1 MKYILSLIFLST
13 FALSSQINWIRTY
26 EEAQQISSK
35 LNKPMLLFMNRKGC
49 GSCQYMKENVFTDKE
64 IIDFIDKRYVA
75 VSLIIKRND
84 APKLFK
90 TNKTPVF
97 HFVNADGEKIYQ
109 TLFGGKTAP
118 FFLKLL
124 KKTLQEDSK

>member
-1 MKYILSLIFLST
+1 MKYIISLLFLST
-13 FALSSQINWIRTY
+13 FALSSQINWITTY
-26 EEAQQISSK
+26 EEAQNIASK

-49 GSCQYMKENVFTDKE
+49 GSCQYMKENVFTDE
-64 IIDFIDKRYVA
+64 GVIDFLDKNYVA
-75 VSLIIKRND
+75 VSLTIKRND

-97 HFVNADGEKIYQ
+97 HFVNADGKKIYQ

-124 KKTLQEDSK
+124 KKTLQKDIK

>member
-1 MKYILSLIFLST
+1 MKYILSLFLLST
-13 FALSSQINWIRTY
+13 FALSSEINWITTY
-26 EEAQQISSK
+26 EEAQKIASK

-49 GSCQYMKENVFTDKE
+49 GSCQYMKENVFTDE
-64 IIDFIDKRYVA
+64 GIIDFIDKKYVA
-75 VSLIIKRND
+75 VSLVIKKND
-84 APKLFK
+84 APKLYK

-97 HFVNADGEKIYQ
+97 HFVNADGKKIYP

-124 KKTLQEDSK
+124 KKTLYKDSK